1 MPSFFVMDIR
11 QLSTFL
17 AVVDHGG
24 FTSASKALLTVQS
37 NVSAHVS
44 RLEAELGAT
53 LIDRATGDPT
63 PEGEVVAEHTRRI
76 LLEMEALRHD
86 VHSVRSA
93 VTGTAR
99 IGLIGTTAR
108 WLVPPLIDTMAAR
121 HPLVRVEVHDATTA
135 TLRVQLRSAAIDLAV
150 LSTPVDDP
158 EITSVPLFVEDR
170 ILATPRTHPLAGR
183 SSITLADLDGVPL
196 IVEPANH
203 PFRLQLE
210 QLFAERGWTM
220 AVKAEIDGTRLM
232 ASLAF
237 EGYGPTIL
245 PASAVS
251 NRPDLDWSITAIE
264 GVPGRAVGLAS
275 RRQGLLSAA
284 TRALR
289 DVVRQVVAEQAIQ
302 QPGVHPASESQ

>member
-1 MPSFFVMDIR
+1 MPSFLVMDLR

-24 FTSASKALLTVQS
+24 FTAASKSLHTVQS
-37 NVSAHVS
+37 NVSAHVA
-44 RLEAELGAT
+44 RLERELGTT
-53 LIDRATGDPT
+53 LINRASGLPT
-63 PEGEVVAEHTRRI
+63 PEGEVVAERTRRI
-76 LLEMEALRHD
+76 LGEIDALRHD

-93 VTGTAR
+93 VSGTAR

-108 WLVPPLIDTMAAR
+108 WLVPPLIDTMAR
-121 HPLVRVEVHDATTA
+121 VHPLVRVEVHDATTA
-135 TLRVQLRSAAIDLAV
+135 TLRVQLRSGAIDLAV
-150 LSTPVDDP
+150 LSTPIDDP
-158 EITSVPLFVEDR
+158 EIVSTPLFVEDR
-170 ILATPRTHPLAGR
+170 VLATPRSHSLAALG
-183 SSITLADLDGVPL
+183 SITLADLDGIPL

-203 PFRLQLE
+203 PFRRQLD
-210 QLFAERGWTM
+210 QLFAERGWTL

-251 NRPDLDWSITAIE
+251 NRPDLDWFTAVIE

-275 RRQGLLSAA
+275 RRHGLLSAA

-289 DVVRQVVAEQAIQ
+289 DVVRQVVAEQANN
-302 QPGVHPASESQ
+302 QPGVHPASET